1 MRKDE
6 KLRIEIIQLHYNVP
20 AAGHDE
26 RWKITELVTRNYWW
40 PEITQNIKKY
50 VDGCDMCQR
59 IKNKTEVLVGN
70 FIANE
75 VPE

>member
-6 KLRIEIIQLHYNVP
+6 KLRIEIIQLHYNIP
-20 AAGHDE
+20 AAGHDG
-26 RWKITELVTRNYWW
+26 RWKMTELVTRNYWW

-50 VDGCDMCQR
+50 VDDCDMCQR

-75 VPE
+75 VSE

>member
-1 MRKDE
+1 MQKDE
-6 KLRIEIIQLHYNVP
+6 KLRIEIIQLHYNIL
-20 AAGHDE
+20 AAGHDG
-26 RWKITELVTRNYWW
+26 RWKMTELVTRNYWW

-75 VPE
+75 VSE

>member
-1 MRKDE
+1 MQKDE
-6 KLRIEIIQLHYNVP
+6 KLRIEIIQLHYNIP
-20 AAGHDE
+20 AAGHDG
-26 RWKITELVTRNYWW
+26 RWKMTELVTRNYWW

-75 VPE
+75 VSE

>member
-6 KLRIEIIQLHYNVP
+6 KLRIEIIQLHYNIP
-20 AAGHDE
+20 AAGHDG
-26 RWKITELVTRNYWW
+26 RWKMTELVTRNYWW

-50 VDGCDMCQR
+50 VDSCDMCQR

-75 VPE
+75 VSE